1 VRANYGQELARTAL
15 APFDRTPLN
24 STFRIVAQERA
35 MTRSPSAIIA
45 IIAMSAAVL
54 GSMAL
59 AAQDKYT
66 LKVPNGLA
74 FSEFRGYENWQDV
87 AVSQTENGIKVIVA
101 NPAMINAYRSG
112 IPANGKHF
120 PDGSKV
126 AKIEWTSKKSPESPY
141 FVMVPDALKSVSFIE
156 KDTKRFPDTNGW
168 AYAQFLYDAASETFT
183 PNGSDAKC
191 GYACHATVAAKDYIF
206 TAYPKK

>member
-1 VRANYGQELARTAL
+1 
-15 APFDRTPLN
+15 
-24 STFRIVAQERA
+24 
-35 MTRSPSAIIA
+35 MTRNSSSVVVIIA
-45 IIAMSAAVL
+45 VLAAVL

-101 NPAMINAYRSG
+101 NPAMIKAYRDG
-112 IPANGKHF
+112 IPGNGKHF

-126 AKIEWTSKKSPESPY
+126 AKIEWTSKKNPESPY
-141 FVMVPDALKSVSFIE
+141 FVIVPDTLKSVSFIE
-156 KDTKRFPDTNGW
+156 KDTKRFPDTHGW
-168 AYAQFLYDAASETFT
+168 AYAQFLYDAASDTFA

-206 TAYPKK
+206 TAYPKR

>member
-1 VRANYGQELARTAL
+1 MTRIPSSVIV
-15 APFDRTPLN
+15 
-24 STFRIVAQERA
+24 IVA
-35 MTRSPSAIIA
+35 I
-45 IIAMSAAVL
+45 SAAVL

-101 NPAMINAYRSG
+101 NPAMIDAYRDG
-112 IPANGKHF
+112 IPGNGKPF

-126 AKIEWTSKKSPESPY
+126 AKIEWTSKRNPESPY
-141 FVMVPDALKSVSFIE
+141 FVMVPDTLKSVSFIE
-156 KDTKRFPDTNGW
+156 KDTNRFSDTSGW
-168 AYAQFLYDAASETFT
+168 AYAQFIYDAASDAFT
-183 PNGSDAKC
+183 PNGIDSKC
-191 GYACHATVAAKDYIF
+191 GYACHATVAATDYIF
-206 TAYPKK
+206 TAYPKR

>member
-1 VRANYGQELARTAL
+1 
-15 APFDRTPLN
+15 
-24 STFRIVAQERA
+24 

-101 NPAMINAYRSG
+101 KERHS
-112 IPANGKHF
+112 
-120 PDGSKV
+120 
-126 AKIEWTSKKSPESPY
+126 
-141 FVMVPDALKSVSFIE
+141 
-156 KDTKRFPDTNGW
+156 R
-168 AYAQFLYDAASETFT
+168 
-183 PNGSDAKC
+183 
-191 GYACHATVAAKDYIF
+191 
-206 TAYPKK
+206 